1 MRFTTSLRYRDMF
14 RPRDYAIMGTIAV
27 GYALSIATLLML
39 VRMIVAALNGHSGT
53 ITLPMLIALL
63 AVTGLANAGLK
74 ALEFTVP
81 EIIGYRIV
89 RQLRT
94 RLYRHMAAMAPRQI
108 QHRSRGSLIL
118 RLTGDLTML
127 RTWLS
132 RGLCRGAVA
141 LVALI
146 ASIAVVAWYSPLIAL
161 VTLIVFGVG
170 LLSSLFVG
178 RMLQRVTSR
187 VRRRRSLLTSNVDEQ
202 VNALSVVQL
211 FGRLRGEEGRF
222 DRQNVLMTEALYQ
235 ESKYRGVLRG
245 ISTATGWMA
254 LVAALIISA
263 VEASMGIANV
273 GNVLVAILAT
283 RLMQSQVRTLA
294 LSHDYWRRA
303 EISRN
308 KLQDFLRS
316 RSRLL
321 DDDGDRFVHNR
332 ASIRFENVVVDGSL
346 SYFNAEV
353 MAGEHIA
360 ITGPSGSGKTTL
372 LQAASAMVDC
382 DVGSVTIGQQQVEH
396 CSAQSIWRKMGFVG
410 PDLPLMR
417 GTLRRN
423 LTYRKP
429 SASDEDLQAHLVRC
443 GLGDLATSLP
453 GGFDFWITEGG
464 ANLPT
469 GTRQQIAI
477 ARALLGN
484 PPILMLDRA
493 SAQLDAEGRAR
504 FRDMLARYSG
514 TILTV
519 TDDPDEIAIADQV
532 WTVRDGRL
540 EGAETSSLYLA
551 RRLRR
556 PFATQRPV
564 RAS

>member
-1 MRFTTSLRYRDMF
+1 MSLRYRDMF
-14 RPRDYAIMGTIAV
+14 RPRDYFVMGAIAV
-27 GYALSIATLLML
+27 GYALSIVTLLVL

-53 ITLPMLIALL
+53 ITLPVLITLL

-89 RQLRT
+89 RELRI

-161 VTLIVFGVG
+161 VTLLVFGVG
-170 LLSSLFVG
+170 LLSSLYVG
-178 RMLQRVTSR
+178 RLLQRVTSR

-222 DRQNVLMTEALYQ
+222 DRQNVLMTEALYT
-235 ESKYRGVLRG
+235 EARYRGVLRG
-245 ISTATGWMA
+245 ISTAAGWMA
-254 LVAALIISA
+254 LVAALIVSA
-263 VEASMGIANV
+263 IEAGMGIANV

-283 RLMQSQVRTLA
+283 RLMQTQVRTLA

-303 EISRN
+303 EISRH

-321 DDDGDRFVHNR
+321 DDDGDRLVHNR
-332 ASIRFENVVVDGSL
+332 APIRFDNVVVEGSL
-346 SYFNAEV
+346 SFFNAEV
-353 MAGEHIA
+353 AAGQHIA
-360 ITGPSGSGKTTL
+360 ITGPSGSGKSTL

-382 DVGSVTIGQQQVEH
+382 NAGSITIGQQVVEH

-429 SASDEDLQAHLVRC
+429 SVSDEELQAHLVRC
-443 GLGDLATSLP
+443 GLDGLARSLP
-453 GGFDFWITEGG
+453 DGFDFWVTEGG
-464 ANLPT
+464 ANLPN

-493 SAQLDAEGRAR
+493 SAQLDADGRTA
-504 FRDMLARYSG
+504 FRDLLARYSG
-514 TILTV
+514 TILSV
-519 TDDPDEIAIADQV
+519 TDDAEEMALADQV

-540 EGAETSSLYLA
+540 DAAEPSALYLA
-551 RRLRR
+551 RRARR
-556 PFATQRPV
+556 PFAAHRPV